1 MTVANSGTRVK
12 RVVLAIAILAISIAG
27 CGRNPKSDADAY
39 LTGLKLFNYPAC
51 YEMLS
56 RQDRLDRGLE
66 QFLAEIPMA
75 PDVSR
80 EWFKPILLKMNYEP
94 GEAKVER
101 DRAIVPV
108 KVTMPD
114 LALWERMLN
123 AEQDV
128 KEPIEVRA
136 QKSLRENR
144 FPTAAYDDAIVMA
157 KESDG
162 WKIVVDFARKE
173 RVAGLHRQAID
184 LYHKHDYDKAIAAY
198 NDLLAEFGKAQT
210 TGIQGLRFRY
220 ERELRVVETAKAQ
233 MAEALAY
240 IAKVL
245 LTNVDMKMTASR
257 MPGIFG
263 QITNGGDRPLD
274 EVRVR
279 VTFYSGKGKKRKAVF
294 SEEHTPIATPLEF
307 TNFSRDVT
315 PFRPNRTRDFGFR
328 LTAPAEIQRT
338 AKVDVTVTMVAFS
351 QLATPD
357 ASKTSA
363 AGAAP
368 RPAAEPSVAPAAPEA
383 PPPPMPKG

>member
-1 MTVANSGTRVK
+1 MTVANPRSRTK
-12 RVVLAIAILAISIAG
+12 RTVLATAILAILISG
-27 CGRNPKSDADAY
+27 CGRNPKNDADAY

-56 RQDRLDRGLE
+56 RQDRLDCSLE

-80 EWFKPILLKMNYEP
+80 EWFKAILLKMNYEL
-94 GEAKVER
+94 GEAKVEG

-128 KEPIEVRA
+128 KEPIEARA

-144 FPTAAYDDAIVMA
+144 FPKVAYDDTIVMA

-173 RVAGLHRQAID
+173 RVAKFHRQAID
-184 LYHKHDYDKAIAAY
+184 LYHKHDYDKAIASY
-198 NDLLAEFGKAQT
+198 NDLLAELGKAQA
-210 TGIQGLRFRY
+210 TGSQGLRFRY

-245 LTNVDMKMTASR
+245 LTNVDMKMTASQV
-257 MPGIFG
+257 PGIFG
-263 QITNGGDRPLD
+263 QITNGGDKPLD
-274 EVRVR
+274 EVRVK

-315 PFRPNRTRDFGFR
+315 PFRPNQTRDFGFR

-338 AKVDVTVTMVAFS
+338 AKADVTVTMVAFS
-351 QLATPD
+351 QLTIPD
-357 ASKTSA
+357 ASKTGA
-363 AGAAP
+363 AGTAP
-368 RPAAEPSVAPAAPEA
+368 SPSAEPPPAPAAPEA
-383 PPPPMPKG
+383 PPPMPKG